1 MAKAEEALQKLNQ
14 MREEEGK
21 GIDKE
26 LRSRLDHI
34 QKAAAG
40 IEKHRKAILQTYAEK
55 LKTRLQEL
63 LGSQVDPDRI
73 LQEAAL
79 LVDRSDIQ
87 EELVRLDTHVKHF
100 LGMLDQGG
108 ELGKKLDF
116 LLQEMNREAN
126 TLLVEN
132 FWPRGRSIEHHRTR
146 TGHQVRDRE
155 SPRAGAEHRMIGIY
169 IISAPSGSG
178 KSTLVNEI
186 RKIVPGL
193 EFSVS
198 YTTRPPRGSEQN
210 GREYFFV
217 TRPEF
222 EAMLRKDEF
231 LEHADVFGNYYGTA
245 RRFLREAAEKEHDL
259 LLDIDVQGAAQ
270 IKQKLPEAVSI
281 FILPP
286 DRKILE
292 WRLRNRSLDSEEV
305 IQRRLVTA
313 TREIENYS
321 KYDYILVN
329 DRLEESTES
338 LRSVLLAERFK
349 RTGSLGTTPD
359 PGILTLAE
367 RCRLENV
374 QERLKPIL
382 DSFRSSDGAASS

>member
-1 MAKAEEALQKLNQ
+1 
-14 MREEEGK
+14 
-21 GIDKE
+21 
-26 LRSRLDHI
+26 
-34 QKAAAG
+34 
-40 IEKHRKAILQTYAEK
+40 
-55 LKTRLQEL
+55 
-63 LGSQVDPDRI
+63 
-73 LQEAAL
+73 
-79 LVDRSDIQ
+79 
-87 EELVRLDTHVKHF
+87 
-100 LGMLDQGG
+100 
-108 ELGKKLDF
+108 
-116 LLQEMNREAN
+116 
-126 TLLVEN
+126 
-132 FWPRGRSIEHHRTR
+132 
-146 TGHQVRDRE
+146 
-155 SPRAGAEHRMIGIY
+155 MIGID

-210 GREYFFV
+210 GREYFFL

-222 EAMLRKDEF
+222 EAMLGKDEF

-329 DRLEESTES
+329 DRLEESTEN

-349 RTGSLGTTPD
+349 RTGSLGNTPD
-359 PGILTLAE
+359 AGILTRAE
-367 RCRLENV
+367 SCRLENV